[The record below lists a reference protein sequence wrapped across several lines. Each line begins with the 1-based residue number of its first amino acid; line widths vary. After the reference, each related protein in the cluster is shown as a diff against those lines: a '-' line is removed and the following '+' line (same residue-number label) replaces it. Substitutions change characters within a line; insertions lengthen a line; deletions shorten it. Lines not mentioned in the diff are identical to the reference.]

1 MSILDTRLQKEYN
14 RRKLDITIQEPRVW
28 IAEKTLNG
36 ERVVLYLDFRGHVTE
51 TNPSGQA
58 LYPFQPPLVKVL
70 SPFVFLPDVYSNW
83 GPTRKVED
91 IFETVASMIEIMR
104 QRPPAKAPSPS
115 LQSAIDVA
123 KSTAPP
129 LWLVLGSSPGE
140 DADGRTFY
148 DRPNIFFLDKSPG
161 RGPNKNRL
169 FEVDFTRPDEMAPL
183 CEQLPNKFQKMC
195 FDYSVTK
202 FFTPTY
208 SIESQR
214 DIYYV
219 LKCLYEMLEENGVLY
234 IASPGARRGGAA
246 YTRIIRNS
254 KTGRQST
261 EFYNPV
267 HPGYIFTEVVNS
279 VGFRTEVKNYDEI
292 DDPLVQVVHKER
304 RHPYRETVFLVCT
317 KGMGGGKRKAR
328 RSTKRRK
335 VNRKQTRKTK

>member
-1 MSILDTRLQKEYN
+1 MSILESRLRKEYN
-14 RRKLDITIQEPRVW
+14 GRTVDITIQEPRVW
-28 IAEKTLNG
+28 IAEKTIDG
-36 ERVVLYLDFRGHVTE
+36 ERVVLFLDFRGHVTE
-51 TNPSGQA
+51 KNPSGEA
-58 LYPFQPPLVKVL
+58 LYPFHPPLVKVL
-70 SPFVFLPDVYSNW
+70 SPFVFLPDLYLNW
-83 GPTRKVED
+83 GPTRKIGD
-91 IFETVASMIEIMR
+91 IFEIVTPMIEIMR

-123 KSTAPP
+123 RSTVPP

-140 DADGRTFY
+140 EAYGRTFY
-148 DRPNIFFLDKSPG
+148 NMRNIFFLDKRPG
-161 RGPNKNRL
+161 SGPNQNRL

-234 IASPGARRGGAA
+234 IADPGARYGGLVPH
-246 YTRIIRNS
+246 RPVKNS
-254 KTGRQST
+254 KTGRQIGT
-261 EFYNPV
+261 EPYNPV
-267 HPGYIFTEVVNS
+267 HPGIIFTEFVKS
-279 VGFRTEVKNYDEI
+279 VGFRTEKKNYDEV
-292 DDPLVQVVHKER
+292 DDPLVRLVHKER
-304 RHPYRETVFLVCT
+304 THPFRHTVFLVCT
-317 KGMGGGKRKAR
+317 KGMSGGKRKAR
-328 RSTKRRK
+328 TKRRK